1 MYSHCSLAR
10 VLAIKAC
17 KPLGVFTKI
26 IRLKDFDS
34 MVYGSRVYWQVWEK
48 ETENEYVRRAKKLVD
63 ELGWF
68 YLWVR
73 VEENVMKCM
82 K

>member
-1 MYSHCSLAR
+1 
-10 VLAIKAC
+10 
-17 KPLGVFTKI
+17 
-26 IRLKDFDS
+26 
-34 MVYGSRVYWQVWEK
+34 MVCGSRVYWQVQEK
-48 ETENEYVRRAKKLVD
+48 ETEYVMRAKKLVD

>member
-1 MYSHCSLAR
+1 
-10 VLAIKAC
+10 
-17 KPLGVFTKI
+17 
-26 IRLKDFDS
+26 
-34 MVYGSRVYWQVWEK
+34 MVERRVYLQVKEK
-48 ETENEYVRRAKKLVD
+48 ETDNEYVRWAKKLVD